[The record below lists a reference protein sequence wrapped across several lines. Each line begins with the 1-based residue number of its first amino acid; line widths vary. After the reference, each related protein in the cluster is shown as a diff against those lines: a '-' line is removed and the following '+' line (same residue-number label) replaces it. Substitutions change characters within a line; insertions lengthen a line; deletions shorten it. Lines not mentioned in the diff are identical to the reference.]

1 MPTWPVRLSTPYLRI
16 RGLSPLRAGIP
27 LRSVSVAIQQQ
38 TFRLNSSSNPPL
50 ASNRSLTIISLRQ
63 FSSTPLSSA
72 PASSTSGKSQADLIV
87 EELQELYEEATDE
100 FEIATE
106 STDSST
112 IYAASDRESARDALN
127 NLIIAYELYTSSSLT
142 AANKQERGQGQGQGQ
157 QQEQEDEGRLIKLE
171 FDPAEL
177 SEEVRDEVKKR
188 VGQRVR
194 ELKSAVEALEGRAHD

>member
-1 MPTWPVRLSTPYLRI
+1 M
-16 RGLSPLRAGIP
+16 A
-27 LRSVSVAIQQQ
+27 
-38 TFRLNSSSNPPL
+38 NKN
-50 ASNRSLTIISLRQ
+50 
-63 FSSTPLSSA
+63 
-72 PASSTSGKSQADLIV
+72 KS
-87 EELQELYEEATDE
+87 YEEATDE

-127 NLIIAYELYTSSSLT
+127 NLIVAYELYTSPSFT
-142 AANKQERGQGQGQGQ
+142 AEKKHEQGQDQG
-157 QQEQEDEGRLIKLE
+157 QQEQEDEGRLVRLE

-177 SEEVRDEVKKR
+177 SEEVREEVRKR

>member
-1 MPTWPVRLSTPYLRI
+1 MPPRPVRLSTSSLRT
-16 RGLSPLRAGIP
+16 RGFRPVRAGIP
-27 LRSVSVAIQQQ
+27 LRSISV
-38 TFRLNSSSNPPL
+38 
-50 ASNRSLTIISLRQ
+50 IISQTPKPNFLSTPLVTSFRSTAITSHRQ

-72 PASSTSGKSQADLIV
+72 PASSTSGRSQADLIV

-127 NLIIAYELYTSSSLT
+127 NLIVAYELYTSPSL
-142 AANKQERGQGQGQGQ
+142 AAEKKDEQGQDQGQ
-157 QQEQEDEGRLIKLE
+157 QQEQEDEGRLVKLE

-177 SEEVRDEVKKR
+177 SEEVREEVRKR

>member
-1 MPTWPVRLSTPYLRI
+1 MP
-16 RGLSPLRAGIP
+16 
-27 LRSVSVAIQQQ
+27 
-38 TFRLNSSSNPPL
+38 SNL
-50 ASNRSLTIISLRQ
+50 YIAN
-63 FSSTPLSSA
+63 
-72 PASSTSGKSQADLIV
+72 KSKS
-87 EELQELYEEATDE
+87 YEEATDE

-127 NLIIAYELYTSSSLT
+127 NLIVAYELYTSPSV
-142 AANKQERGQGQGQGQ
+142 AAGKKDEQGQDQGQ
-157 QQEQEDEGRLIKLE
+157 QQEQEDEGRLVKLE

-177 SEEVRDEVKKR
+177 SEEVREEVRKR

>member
-1 MPTWPVRLSTPYLRI
+1 MPPRPVRLSTSSLRTPGF
-16 RGLSPLRAGIP
+16 RPVRAGIL
-27 LRSVSVAIQQQ
+27 LRSISVTISQ
-38 TFRLNSSSNPPL
+38 TPKLNFLSTPPIT
-50 ASNRSLTIISLRQ
+50 SNRSTAITSYRQ
-63 FSSTPLSSA
+63 FSSTPLSFA

-87 EELQELYEEATDE
+87 EELQELYDEATDE

-127 NLIIAYELYTSSSLT
+127 NLIVAYELYTSPGLT
-142 AANKQERGQGQGQGQ
+142 DVNKNEQGRDQGQ
-157 QQEQEDEGRLIKLE
+157 QQEQEDEGKLVKLE

-177 SEEVRDEVKKR
+177 SEEVKEEVRKR